1 MRDVGTTGQMTTE
14 PSGQAPLF
22 LLSFRHRDELAN
34 AVAQAGWQAIAARR
48 ADNAEQRF
56 VSSGA
61 MIAVVDAR
69 GALEEGLA
77 AVNALS
83 DAVEVN
89 AAALLVLVSRNDISA
104 LDAMIKGGAT
114 HYLASPFKEAEF
126 LQSLRFAE
134 RHAVRLAGGW
144 RAVERRRAVDQ
155 EGVLGWQSD
164 VATGTATLTEALR
177 KRVGLDSGESN
188 IRSLLSALA
197 PEAPE
202 TALEGYERLLGGGR
216 PVTFTHAL
224 HGQGTP
230 PERVAQHL
238 RLDQARG
245 IAFGTIEP
253 LVDAATTGDGGGR
266 DPLTGL
272 RNANAARRWIDSRI
286 DAGPAPFFVLL
297 LSVTRFE
304 MINTAFG
311 REAGDE
317 LLQNVAKMIGPL
329 INDIGGRQ
337 ALVARAAGAE
347 FIIGLGSKVPED
359 RAVLLA
365 ETLSEQ
371 LERPLLSGSHVIS
384 LTSRISVIE
393 RGAADIDATML
404 LRRASSAL
412 ADAKASDQGR
422 IRLVNHA
429 DQDETNRD
437 VSLQADLR
445 NALDRDEIEM
455 LFQPQVSVTS
465 GKIIG
470 VEALARW
477 RHPVH
482 GELGAATLFA
492 VAEQSDY
499 LLALSQHIQQRAAAQ
514 AAAWP
519 ESLSKLR
526 MAVNVTSQ
534 DIGRAGFSEN
544 FLAMIDAS
552 GFPRARLT
560 VEITESGLIE
570 DLNAAA
576 TLLAALRAGG
586 CRVAIDDFGTGY
598 SSLAYLKA
606 LPLDYLKID
615 KKLAQDIAGST
626 RDRIVVRGVIDMA
639 RSLGLAVIAEGVE
652 TEEQLS
658 LLAREGCNYYQGFL
672 CGEPLDVV
680 ALEHLMKTWPKQV
693 S

>member
-1 MRDVGTTGQMTTE
+1 
-14 PSGQAPLF
+14 
-22 LLSFRHRDELAN
+22 
-34 AVAQAGWQAIAARR
+34 
-48 ADNAEQRF
+48 
-56 VSSGA
+56 
-61 MIAVVDAR
+61 
-69 GALEEGLA
+69 
-77 AVNALS
+77 
-83 DAVEVN
+83 
-89 AAALLVLVSRNDISA
+89 
-104 LDAMIKGGAT
+104 
-114 HYLASPFKEAEF
+114 
-126 LQSLRFAE
+126 
-134 RHAVRLAGGW
+134 
-144 RAVERRRAVDQ
+144 
-155 EGVLGWQSD
+155 
-164 VATGTATLTEALR
+164 
-177 KRVGLDSGESN
+177 
-188 IRSLLSALA
+188 
-197 PEAPE
+197 
-202 TALEGYERLLGGGR
+202 
-216 PVTFTHAL
+216 
-224 HGQGTP
+224 
-230 PERVAQHL
+230 
-238 RLDQARG
+238 
-245 IAFGTIEP
+245 
-253 LVDAATTGDGGGR
+253 
-266 DPLTGL
+266 
-272 RNANAARRWIDSRI
+272 
-286 DAGPAPFFVLL
+286 
-297 LSVTRFE
+297 
-304 MINTAFG
+304 
-311 REAGDE
+311 
-317 LLQNVAKMIGPL
+317 
-329 INDIGGRQ
+329 
-337 ALVARAAGAE
+337 
-347 FIIGLGSKVPED
+347 
-359 RAVLLA
+359 
-365 ETLSEQ
+365 
-371 LERPLLSGSHVIS
+371 
-384 LTSRISVIE
+384 
-393 RGAADIDATML
+393 
-404 LRRASSAL
+404 
-412 ADAKASDQGR
+412 
-422 IRLVNHA
+422 
-429 DQDETNRD
+429 
-437 VSLQADLR
+437 LR

-477 RHPVH
+477 QHPVH

-576 TLLAALRAGG
+576 TLLASLRAGG